1 MHKEIYDINLGNT
14 DHSIRRNAD
23 SDFISFWDKQA
34 KLLSWFKNWENTL
47 DWNPPFAKWF
57 VGGKINA
64 SFNALDVHQ
73 NSKSRKTAIFWE
85 GEDGSSREISYSEL
99 FTDVKK
105 FANVLKSL
113 GVKKGDRVTIYL
125 PMVPELP
132 ISMLACARI
141 GATHTVVFSGFS
153 AISLKDRVEDSQSKV
168 IITADGGY
176 RKGKIIN
183 LKEIVDEKAAA
194 VNSVEHIIILERTK
208 MKITLNQKDKFWSN
222 LMSDASDDCNAEE
235 LDSMHPLYILY
246 TSGTTGKPKG
256 VLHGTGGYLTHINST
271 YKWAFDI
278 KDNDIYFCTADIGW
292 VTGHS
297 YVVYGPLLHG
307 ATQVMYEGAPDY
319 PNASRM
325 WEIIQKYNV
334 TIFYTTPTAL
344 RMFMK
349 FGDDLPNSFN
359 LTTLRLLGTVGEP
372 INPEVWKW
380 YFNTIGKKKC
390 PIIDTWWQTETGGMM
405 ISSLP
410 GLESIP
416 LKPGSATKPI
426 PGVEITV
433 VDENGNDVDE
443 NTKGSLIIRKP
454 WPGML
459 LGLWNDNEKYNDVY
473 WSKFSGMYYPGDYAI
488 KDSDG
493 YLWLLGRSD
502 DVLKVAGHRIG
513 TAELES
519 SLVSYHNV
527 AESAVCGIPDEIK
540 GESII
545 AFVVLKENVTE
556 SRDEL
561 LIKLKE
567 IIRNDVGAIAT
578 PQQFYFVTK
587 LPKTR
592 SGKIMR
598 RLLKSIASGENIGDV
613 STLEDGTAVSEV
625 QSAFEE
631 LKKSIGENKSN

>member
-222 LMSDASDDCNAEE
+222 LMSDASDDCDAEE
-235 LDSMHPLYILY
+235 LDSMHPLYIL
-246 TSGTTGKPKG
+246 
-256 VLHGTGGYLTHINST
+256 L
-271 YKWAFDI
+271 
-278 KDNDIYFCTADIGW
+278 
-292 VTGHS
+292 
-297 YVVYGPLLHG
+297 
-307 ATQVMYEGAPDY
+307 
-319 PNASRM
+319 
-325 WEIIQKYNV
+325 
-334 TIFYTTPTAL
+334 
-344 RMFMK
+344 
-349 FGDDLPNSFN
+349 
-359 LTTLRLLGTVGEP
+359 
-372 INPEVWKW
+372 
-380 YFNTIGKKKC
+380 
-390 PIIDTWWQTETGGMM
+390 
-405 ISSLP
+405 
-410 GLESIP
+410 
-416 LKPGSATKPI
+416 
-426 PGVEITV
+426 
-433 VDENGNDVDE
+433 
-443 NTKGSLIIRKP
+443 SLIHI
-454 WPGML
+454 
-459 LGLWNDNEKYNDVY
+459 
-473 WSKFSGMYYPGDYAI
+473 
-488 KDSDG
+488 
-493 YLWLLGRSD
+493 
-502 DVLKVAGHRIG
+502 
-513 TAELES
+513 
-519 SLVSYHNV
+519 
-527 AESAVCGIPDEIK
+527 
-540 GESII
+540 
-545 AFVVLKENVTE
+545 
-556 SRDEL
+556 
-561 LIKLKE
+561 
-567 IIRNDVGAIAT
+567 
-578 PQQFYFVTK
+578 
-587 LPKTR
+587 
-592 SGKIMR
+592 
-598 RLLKSIASGENIGDV
+598 
-613 STLEDGTAVSEV
+613 
-625 QSAFEE
+625 
-631 LKKSIGENKSN
+631 

>member
-1 MHKEIYDINLGNT
+1 MHKEIYDINLGNI
-14 DHSIRRNAD
+14 DHSVRGNAD

-34 KLLSWFKNWENTL
+34 KSLSWFKDWKNTL

-64 SFNALDVHQ
+64 SFNALDIHQ

-85 GEDGSSREISYSEL
+85 GEDGTSREISYSAL

-222 LMSDASDDCNAEE
+222 LMSDASDDCDAEE

-256 VLHGTGGYLTHINST
+256 VLHGTGGYLTHIHST

-459 LGLWNDNEKYNDVY
+459 LGLWNDDEKYNDVY

-519 SLVSYHNV
+519 SLVSHHNV